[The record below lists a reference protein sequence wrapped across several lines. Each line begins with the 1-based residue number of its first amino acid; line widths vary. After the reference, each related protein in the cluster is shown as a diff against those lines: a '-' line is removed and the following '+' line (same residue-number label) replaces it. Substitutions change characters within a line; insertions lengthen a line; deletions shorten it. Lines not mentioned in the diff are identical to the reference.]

1 MKDVVFRQYDIR
13 GKVGSEFIIDDVY
26 DLTYA
31 IADYFMQRDLQVK
44 VVAVGMDG
52 RSHSKQI
59 KQHVCAVLADSG
71 FDVLFIGVC
80 PSPVLYFAM
89 HTMSIDAGLMITA
102 SHNPKEYNGIK
113 ICFGKEMVW
122 GNEIVKIRELFKQKK
137 RVNTKKKGIIKE
149 YPVIPAY
156 IDYLAQQF
164 DFLKNMPL
172 RAIVDCA
179 NGVAGTVLPQLVRA
193 MKWQHVHLLYEEVN
207 GDYPNHEADPT
218 VEHNMQ
224 DLKKLL
230 AETDAQIGLG
240 LDGDCDRMAP
250 MTKDG
255 FLVPGD
261 QLLGL
266 FAQPIIKQHPGSIVV
281 FDVKASS
288 ALIEIL
294 KKWGARP
301 IMSATGHSLIKD
313 TMNKHSAILGG
324 ELSCHF
330 FFHDRY
336 FGYDDGVYAMMRLF
350 ELILISGKSLKELLL
365 VIPERYSSPEYRI
378 DCDEQD
384 KQSIVDEVRSYFE
397 QQKKVKMITIDGVR
411 VVMPYGWALI
421 RASNTQ
427 PVLSLRFESDT
438 KQGLQKIKQ
447 ESITVLA
454 NYNDKNELER
464 AFNV

>member
-164 DFLKNMPL
+164 DF
-172 RAIVDCA
+172 
-179 NGVAGTVLPQLVRA
+179 
-193 MKWQHVHLLYEEVN
+193 
-207 GDYPNHEADPT
+207 
-218 VEHNMQ
+218 
-224 DLKKLL
+224 KKY
-230 AETDAQIGLG
+230 
-240 LDGDCDRMAP
+240 
-250 MTKDG
+250 
-255 FLVPGD
+255 
-261 QLLGL
+261 
-266 FAQPIIKQHPGSIVV
+266 
-281 FDVKASS
+281 
-288 ALIEIL
+288 
-294 KKWGARP
+294 
-301 IMSATGHSLIKD
+301 AT
-313 TMNKHSAILGG
+313 
-324 ELSCHF
+324 
-330 FFHDRY
+330 
-336 FGYDDGVYAMMRLF
+336 
-350 ELILISGKSLKELLL
+350 
-365 VIPERYSSPEYRI
+365 
-378 DCDEQD
+378 
-384 KQSIVDEVRSYFE
+384 
-397 QQKKVKMITIDGVR
+397 
-411 VVMPYGWALI
+411 
-421 RASNTQ
+421 
-427 PVLSLRFESDT
+427 
-438 KQGLQKIKQ
+438 
-447 ESITVLA
+447 
-454 NYNDKNELER
+454 
-464 AFNV
+464 